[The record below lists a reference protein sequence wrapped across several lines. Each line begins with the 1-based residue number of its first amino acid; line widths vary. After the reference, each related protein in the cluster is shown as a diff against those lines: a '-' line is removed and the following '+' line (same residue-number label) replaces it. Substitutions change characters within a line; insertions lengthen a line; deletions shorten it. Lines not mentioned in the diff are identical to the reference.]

1 MAIGYIPGG
10 RLTTKKVE
18 QDIAQIKFRFHRYL
32 IDRVEEDRFNIFEN
46 PRQQIIDYVQS
57 KLTVY
62 VHDNAL
68 PLSRY
73 EADKMAEELV
83 DELVGFG
90 PLESMLHDP
99 SVTEIMVNGP
109 NRIFCERDG
118 VISRSDLRFVDNNH
132 VQRVIQRILAPIGR
146 RLDESSPMV
155 DARMP
160 DGSRVNAIIPPIALD
175 GPSISIRKFR
185 RDLLR
190 AGDMV
195 TYRSLNEEM
204 LAFLKKAV
212 SQRANILVSG
222 GTGTGKTTFLNVLSG
237 FIGHHE
243 RIVTVEDTAELQLN
257 NDHVVR
263 LETRPPNAEGF
274 GEVSARDLIRNAL
287 RMRPDRIIVGEVRS
301 YEVMDMLQA
310 MNTGHEGSM
319 STLHANTAADAL
331 LRLETL
337 VGLSGQKISEA
348 TLRAIIV
355 SAIDIVV
362 QLTRLPNGRRC
373 VSEITEVVDLRDE
386 QYVTNPLFKL
396 NRITGNHEKSAAGP
410 AKPRVVELMK
420 QAEARST

>member
-1 MAIGYIPGG
+1 MAGYIPGG
-10 RLTTKKVE
+10 RLSPKKVDE
-18 QDIAQIKFRFHRYL
+18 DIANIKFRFHRHL
-32 IDRVEEDRFNIFEN
+32 IARVDDDHFNILEST
-46 PRQQIIDYVQS
+46 RQAIFDYVQI
-57 KLTVY
+57 KLSAY
-62 VHDNAL
+62 VNDNSL

-73 EADKMAEELV
+73 EADRLAEELV

-90 PLESMLHDP
+90 PIEPLLRDS
-99 SVTEIMVNGP
+99 SVTEIMVNGATK
-109 NRIFCERDG
+109 IFYERDG
-118 VISRSDLRFVDNNH
+118 VIHRSKLCFVDDNH
-132 VQRVIQRILAPIGR
+132 VARVIQRILAPIGR

-185 RDLLR
+185 RDLLQ
-190 AGDMV
+190 ANDLV
-195 TYRSLNEEM
+195 TYRSVSEEM
-204 LAFLKKAV
+204 LQFIKKAV
-212 SQRANILVSG
+212 GQRANILVSG
-222 GTGTGKTTFLNVLSG
+222 GTGTGKTTFLNVLSS
-237 FIGHHE
+237 FISHHE
-243 RIVTVEDTAELQLN
+243 RIVTIEDTAELQLN

-287 RMRPDRIIVGEVRS
+287 RMRPDRIIVGEVRGS
-301 YEVMDMLQA
+301 EVMDMLQA

-319 STLHANTAADAL
+319 STLHANSAADSL
-331 LRLETL
+331 LRMETL

-355 SAIDIVV
+355 SAVDIVV

-373 VSEITEVVDLRDE
+373 VSEITEIVDLRDE

-396 NRITGNHEKSAAGP
+396 DRVTGEHQRTSSGP
-410 AKPRVVELMK
+410 AKPRVIELMR
-420 QAEARST
+420 QAEALR

>member
-1 MAIGYIPGG
+1 MAGYIPGG
-10 RLTTKKVE
+10 RMSPKKIE

-32 IDRVEEDRFNIFEN
+32 IERVDDDHFNILEN
-46 PRQQIIDYVQS
+46 TRQAIMDYVQI
-57 KLTVY
+57 KLTAY
-62 VHDNAL
+62 VNDNAL

-73 EADKMAEELV
+73 EADRLAEELV

-90 PLESMLHDP
+90 PLESLLKDS
-99 SVTEIMVNGP
+99 SVTEIMVNGAQ
-109 NRIFCERDG
+109 RIFFERDG
-118 VISRSDLRFVDNNH
+118 VIQRSDLRFVDDNH
-132 VQRVIQRILAPIGR
+132 VSRVIQRILAPIGR

-190 AGDMV
+190 ANDLV
-195 TYRSLNEEM
+195 TYRSVSEEM
-204 LAFLKKAV
+204 LTFIRKAV
-212 SQRANILVSG
+212 GQRANILVSG
-222 GTGTGKTTFLNVLSG
+222 GTGTGKTTFLNVLSS
-237 FIGHHE
+237 FINHHE
-243 RIVTVEDTAELQLN
+243 RIVTIEDTAELQLS

-319 STLHANTAADAL
+319 STLHANSAADAL
-331 LRLETL
+331 LRMETL

-355 SAIDIVV
+355 SAVDIVV

-373 VSEITEVVDLRDE
+373 VAEITEVVDLGDD
-386 QYVTNPLFKL
+386 QYVTNTLFKL
-396 NRITGNHEKSAAGP
+396 DRVSGHHSKTSSGP
-410 AKPRVVELMK
+410 AKLRVIELMK
-420 QAEARST
+420 QAEAKH